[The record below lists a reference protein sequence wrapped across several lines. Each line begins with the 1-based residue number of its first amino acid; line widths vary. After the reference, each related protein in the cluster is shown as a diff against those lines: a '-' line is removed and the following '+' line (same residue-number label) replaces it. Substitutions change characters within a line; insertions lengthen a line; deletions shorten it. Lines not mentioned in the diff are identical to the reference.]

1 MHPFID
7 LVFNDFFIYFN
18 MSLKPFVLVIATLCV
33 NLASGQI
40 YSDTLKINLDSAER
54 AFLRNNYSLL
64 AQKYNIDA
72 QKALI
77 IQARLWPN
85 PNFSIERGPV
95 IPLYD
100 PQSNFP
106 HSNFFLNS
114 ENAASL
120 SQLILLAG
128 KRNKQIRMAE
138 ANATIAEYQ
147 FFDLLRTLKYTLRTD
162 FFNIYYLMESA
173 KVYDTEIRALQE
185 IVSAFAQQEGKGYI
199 SKKEVVRIKAQLY
212 SFQSEYNDLIL
223 QINDAESELRLVLQL
238 KPTIYVSP
246 ILDSNT
252 INGLD
257 PLKYSLTVLMDSAY
271 KNRTDLQIAR
281 MNNTFNKLNYS
292 YQKALAVPDLTAS
305 ASYDKQGSYALYY
318 NSIGVSMDL
327 PFFNRNQGNIKS
339 AKAQIANT
347 DALEKSTEATVKEN
361 VSHALQKALAEN
373 KLFQSIDPGFS
384 NDFERLMHEVLSNYE
399 KRNISLLDF
408 LDFYDSYKQNV
419 LQFNSIKYNRIQ
431 AFEDLNFYTGTE
443 FFQP

>member
-1 MHPFID
+1 
-7 LVFNDFFIYFN
+7 
-18 MSLKPFVLVIATLCV
+18 MSLKPLVLVLFVFWI

-40 YSDTLKINLDSAER
+40 YSDTLRINLDTAER
-54 AFLRNNYSLL
+54 LFLRSNYSLL

-85 PNFSIERGPV
+85 PNLSIERGPV

-100 PQSNFP
+100 PISNYP

-114 ENAASL
+114 ENSASL

-162 FFNIYYLMESA
+162 FINIYYLMESA
-173 KVYDTEIRALQE
+173 KVYDNEIHALQD
-185 IVSAFAQQEGKGYI
+185 IVKAFSQQEGKGYI
-199 SKKEVVRIKAQLY
+199 SEKEVVRIKAQLY
-212 SFQSEYNDLIL
+212 TFQNEFNDLIL
-223 QINDAESELRLVLQL
+223 QVNDAESELRLVLQL

-246 ILDSNT
+246 ILDSNLV
-252 INGLD
+252 NNLD
-257 PLKYSLTVLMDSAY
+257 PLKYSLTTLIDSAY

-347 DALEKSTEATVKEN
+347 DALEKSTVATVEESVN
-361 VSHALQKALAEN
+361 HALQKALAEN
-373 KLFQSIDPGFS
+373 KLFQSIDPNFS
-384 NDFERLMHEVLSNYE
+384 SDFERLMHEVLSNYE

-419 LQFNSIKYNRIQ
+419 LQINSIKYNRVQ

>member
-1 MHPFID
+1 
-7 LVFNDFFIYFN
+7 
-18 MSLKPFVLVIATLCV
+18 MSLKPFVLVILTLCV
-33 NLASGQI
+33 NVAFGQTHT
-40 YSDTLKINLDSAER
+40 DTLSIKLDSAER
-54 AFLRNNYSLL
+54 VFLRNNFSLL

-85 PNFSIERGPV
+85 PNLSIERGPV

-100 PQSNFP
+100 PTSAFP

-173 KVYDTEIRALQE
+173 KVYDKEIQALQE
-185 IVSAFAQQEGKGYI
+185 IVTAFAQQEGKGYI

-212 SFQSEYNDLIL
+212 SFQNEYNDLIL

-238 KPTIYVSP
+238 KPTVYVQP
-246 ILDSNT
+246 ILDST
-252 INGLD
+252 AVNGLD
-257 PLKYSLTVLMDSAY
+257 PLKYSLTTLIDSAY
-271 KNRTDLQIAR
+271 TNRTDLHIAQ
-281 MNNTFNKLNYS
+281 MNNTYNKLNYS

-305 ASYDKQGSYALYY
+305 VSYDKQGSYALYY

-347 DALEKSTEATVKEN
+347 EALEKSTVATVEEN
-361 VSHALQKALAEN
+361 VNHALQKAIAEN
-373 KLFQSIDPGFS
+373 KLFLGIDSGFS
-384 NDFERLMHEVLSNYE
+384 NDFEGLMHEVLSNYE